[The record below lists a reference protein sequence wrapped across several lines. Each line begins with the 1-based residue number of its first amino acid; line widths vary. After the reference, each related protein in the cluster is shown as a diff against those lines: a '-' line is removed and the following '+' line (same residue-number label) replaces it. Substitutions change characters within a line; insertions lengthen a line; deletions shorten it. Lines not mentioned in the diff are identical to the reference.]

1 MWQSIVM
8 RQPGVLYR
16 EIRASSAAGLASNRA
31 PIVWFS
37 LRAAILVTGRPV
49 IVRADD
55 LAGARSGQDVLS
67 SLARI

>member
-16 EIRASSAAGLASNRA
+16 EIRASSAAGLASNRV

-37 LRAAILVTGRPV
+37 LKPGSDLGHRAAGHRE
-49 IVRADD
+49 
-55 LAGARSGQDVLS
+55 G
-67 SLARI
+67 